1 MIDIL
6 LVDDHDIVRA
16 GLKALL
22 EESGQFHVVGDVD
35 NIADAIQCCRQT
47 PPEVVLMDLAL
58 PGQNGIEGTEE
69 TLRACPG
76 AKVVVLSAFTD
87 DRSVTDAIRAGAR
100 GFVVKRASHRE
111 LFDAIQTV
119 ASGGVYLSPD
129 VSHSLVHHLA
139 GGKQHTGSPDL
150 AALTPRERQ
159 VLRLIAEGKS
169 SKEIASDM
177 GLSPETIRSYRKAMM
192 KKLGI
197 HNVAGLTQLAI
208 TSGIVDRF
216 EAEVSASAK
225 QGV

>member
-22 EESGQFHVVGDVD
+22 EESGQFRVVADVD
-35 NIADAIQCCRQT
+35 NVAEAIQRCRQT
-47 PPEVVLMDLAL
+47 APEVVLMDLSL

-69 TLRACPG
+69 TLRACPA
-76 AKVVVLSAFTD
+76 AKVVVLSAFAD

-100 GFVVKRASHRE
+100 GFVVKRASRGD
-111 LFDAIQTV
+111 LFDAIRAV

-129 VSHSLVHHLA
+129 VSHTLISHLA
-139 GGKQHTGSPDL
+139 GGASRSGGRDIP
-150 AALTPRERQ
+150 ALTPREKQ

-169 SKEIASDM
+169 SKEIAADM
-177 GLSPETIRSYRKAMM
+177 GLSPETIRSYRKALM

-208 TSGIVDRF
+208 STGMVDRF
-216 EAEVSASAK
+216 EADPSTATK

>member
-22 EESGQFHVVGDVD
+22 EESGEFRVLADVD
-35 NIADAIQCCRQT
+35 NVADAIQYCRQT
-47 PPEVVLMDLAL
+47 PPQVVLMDLSF

-69 TLRACPG
+69 ALRACPE
-76 AKVVVLSAFTD
+76 AKVVVLSAFSD

-100 GFVVKRASHRE
+100 GFVVKRASRRD
-111 LFDAIQTV
+111 LFDAIHAV

-139 GGKQHTGSPDL
+139 GGRFSGESPDL
-150 AALTPRERQ
+150 ASLTPREKQ

-208 TSGIVDRF
+208 NSGIVDRF
-216 EAEVSASAK
+216 EPEGSAPAK

>member
-22 EESGQFHVVGDVD
+22 EESGQFHVVADVA
-35 NIADAIQCCRQT
+35 NVAEAIQCCRQT
-47 PPEVVLMDLAL
+47 TPEVVLMDLSL

-69 TLRACPG
+69 TLRACPA
-76 AKVVVLSAFTD
+76 AKVVVLSAFDD

-100 GFVVKRASHRE
+100 GFVVKRASRGD
-111 LFDAIQTV
+111 LFDAIRAV

-129 VSHSLVHHLA
+129 VSHTLISHLA
-139 GGKQHTGSPDL
+139 GGPSRSSGRDIP
-150 AALTPRERQ
+150 ALTPREKQ

-169 SKEIASDM
+169 SKEIAADM
-177 GLSPETIRSYRKAMM
+177 GLSPETIRSYRKALM

-208 TSGIVDRF
+208 STGMVDRF
-216 EAEVSASAK
+216 ETDPSAATK